1 MSKLTNEQLLL
12 MDQWVNAYKKV
23 TDQKLDSIKKEAE
36 MAFVATTITEHI
48 QHESE
53 VKGEIKG
60 KIEGEI
66 KGKIQ
71 GKIQGKIELAE
82 SLYLQG
88 ILSKDQYEKVT
99 EPLRREL
106 VRILSESGK

>member
-1 MSKLTNEQLLL
+1 
-12 MDQWVNAYKKV
+12 MDRENPREALQAAFPHETWEREMG
-23 TDQKLDSIKKEAE
+23 TRKKEAE
-36 MAFVATTITEHI
+36 MVFVATTITEHI

-53 VKGEIKG
+53 IKGEIKG
-60 KIEGEI
+60 KIKGEI
-66 KGKIQ
+66 KGKIK

-88 ILSKDQYEKVT
+88 ILSKDQYEKMT

-106 VRILSESGK
+106 ARILSESGK